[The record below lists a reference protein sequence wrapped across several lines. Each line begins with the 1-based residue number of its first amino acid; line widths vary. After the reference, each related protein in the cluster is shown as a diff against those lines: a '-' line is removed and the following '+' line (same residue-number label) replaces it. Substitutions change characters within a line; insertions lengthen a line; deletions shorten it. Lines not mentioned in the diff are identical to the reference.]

1 MVIRNITKF
10 EKKEIKQSLLDENMW
25 DFTKR
30 FALLAVFFLLGLF
43 ILIFNINNSQDSLN
57 YTLGIGFMAFAVF
70 SFFYHSYKL
79 TKNKKNMDKDFE
91 YEFTHGIIYEY
102 TFHEEKFGL
111 TIRVGDKVSKTE
123 AFYKNLKKIINYNEY
138 IVFIIPGVQA
148 YKCKKA
154 NFITPKEEELFFYG
168 LKKHGIKIKDKLK
181 DIK

>member
-10 EKKEIKQSLLDENMW
+10 EKKEIKQSVLDENMW

-79 TKNKKNMDKDFE
+79 TKNKKNMDKDF
-91 YEFTHGIIYEY
+91 
-102 TFHEEKFGL
+102 
-111 TIRVGDKVSKTE
+111 
-123 AFYKNLKKIINYNEY
+123 YKMLQFLILYL
-138 IVFIIPGVQA
+138 Q
-148 YKCKKA
+148 
-154 NFITPKEEELFFYG
+154 L
-168 LKKHGIKIKDKLK
+168 L
-181 DIK
+181 